1 MTLEQIIAE
10 SPTAAEALEV
20 TKRYNEY
27 KREAD
32 STYIPLW
39 ESWADSL
46 TPGDRRSDAFRES
59 FCDYSGASKNAPLTL
74 MFVAFC
80 GGVDAAG
87 SLLADLGLLNDKT
100 APS

>member
-10 SPTAAEALEV
+10 SPTAAEALEA

-39 ESWADSL
+39 EGWADSL
-46 TPGDRRSDAFRES
+46 TPGDRRCDAFREA
-59 FCDYSGASKNAPLTL
+59 FCKYSGATYSAPITL
-74 MFVAFC
+74 MFIAFC
-80 GGVDAAG
+80 GGFDVGKA
-87 SLLADLGLLNDKT
+87 LANEYQR
-100 APS
+100 

>member
-10 SPTAAEALEV
+10 SPTAAEALEA

-39 ESWADSL
+39 E
-46 TPGDRRSDAFRES
+46 G
-59 FCDYSGASKNAPLTL
+59 
-74 MFVAFC
+74 
-80 GGVDAAG
+80 
-87 SLLADLGLLNDKT
+87 
-100 APS
+100 